1 MYCVNCNNNGH
12 SYKTCSKG
20 IISNGIIAFYIEN
33 LENLNEL
40 KKNFKI
46 DMEIDTEN
54 ILYTNNEIKFLLI
67 QRKTSL
73 GYLEFM
79 RGRYDEKD
87 LNSINKLIRQ
97 MNEME
102 IELIKKDDFDS
113 LWSSLWNCIGIG
125 NLKYKNEY
133 MNSKNKFLYLK
144 EYYKNEDFDNSEYK
158 QNEWGFPKGR
168 REKYETNINCAL
180 REMEEETALNNDN
193 FFVLNNVEQ
202 ITEIM
207 KGTNNIIY
215 EHNYF
220 LAYVHNFSNNNFN
233 STEVAQIKLCTMEE
247 CMERIRPYHLE
258 KIKILQIL
266 YANIMQYLYKN
277 KNQNHNEAKI

>member
-12 SYKTCSKG
+12 TYKTCSKG
-20 IISNGIIAFYIEN
+20 IMSNGIIGFHIEN
-33 LENLNEL
+33 FKNLNEFN
-40 KKNFKI
+40 KKFKI
-46 DMEIDTEN
+46 DMEINTDN
-54 ILYTNNEIKFLLI
+54 ILYTNTDIKFLLI

-87 LNSINKLIRQ
+87 LFSINKLIKQ
-97 MNEME
+97 MNDAE
-102 IELIKKDDFDS
+102 IKLIQENDFDF
-113 LWSSLWNCIGIG
+113 LWGSLWNCVGIG
-125 NLKYKNEY
+125 NLKYKYEY
-133 MNSKNKFLYLK
+133 TNSKNKFMYLK
-144 EYYKNEDFDNSEYK
+144 EHYTNDNFVNSEYK

-180 REMEEETALNNDN
+180 REMEEETALNKNN
-193 FFVLNNVEQ
+193 FFIFDNTEQ

-220 LAYVHNFSNNNFN
+220 VAYIYNFLNNNVN
-233 STEVAQIKLCTMEE
+233 NNEVAQIKLCTMEE

-258 KIKILQIL
+258 KIKILQII
-266 YANIMQYLYKN
+266 YANILQ
-277 KNQNHNEAKI
+277 HIS